1 MKKLAAVFLSL
12 ILALSGCASVGT
24 EDLMTGIRTNLV
36 TDAEAPD
43 SVMTQTRG
51 ETSPELK
58 EPDTA
63 SAMDFSIRLFR
74 TALEPGENTL
84 ISPLSVLSALAMT
97 AGGAAG
103 ETLNQMEQALGMGS
117 EKLDAFFGSYMATPE
132 RQEGALH
139 LANSI
144 WFTDDNRFTVNQ
156 DFLQRNAE
164 CYGAD
169 IYRTAMDNTAVKA
182 INDWVKEKTDGMI
195 PEILDK
201 APADAIMYLVNA
213 LAFEAKWET
222 PYYTHQV
229 REAEFTREDGTEKK
243 ADMMYSEEYAY
254 LETENAAG
262 FIKYYEGRDYA
273 FVALL
278 PNEGISVADYVASLT
293 GEKLTALLSAPQNIM
308 VQAGIPKFESEY
320 SVLLNDVLKEM
331 GMVDAFD
338 PVTADFSCM
347 GSSEDGGIHI
357 SRVLHKTFISVAEE
371 GTRAG
376 AATLVEAADG
386 ASMIGDFKTV
396 ILNRPFVYLLIDT
409 RTHLPFFM
417 GTVMGK

>member
-1 MKKLAAVFLSL
+1 MKKLTAIFLVL
-12 ILALSGCASVGT
+12 ILVLSGCTAAGT
-24 EDLMTGIRTNLV
+24 EDLMTGIQANAVDYLQ
-36 TDAEAPD
+36 EPD
-43 SVMTQTRG
+43 STF
-51 ETSPELK
+51 
-58 EPDTA
+58 
-63 SAMDFSIRLFR
+63 AMDFSIRLFR

-97 AGGAAG
+97 VGGAAG

-132 RQEGALH
+132 RREGALH

-222 PYYTHQV
+222 PYYEYLV
-229 REAEFTREDGTEKK
+229 WEAEFTREDGTAKTV
-243 ADMMYSEEYAY
+243 DMMYSTEYAY
-254 LETENAAG
+254 LEDENAVG

-273 FVALL
+273 FAALL
-278 PNEGISVADYVASLT
+278 PNEGVSVADYAVGLT
-293 GEKLTALLSAPQNIM
+293 GEKLTALLSSPQEIQ
-308 VQAGIPKFESEY
+308 VEAGIPKFESEY
-320 SVLLNDVLKEM
+320 GVLLNDVLKDM

-338 PVTADFSCM
+338 PNAADFSCM

-376 AATLVEAADG
+376 AATLVEAVDG
-386 ASMIGDFKTV
+386 AAMLPEPKTV
-396 ILNRPFVYLLIDT
+396 ILDRPFVYLLIDT
-409 RTHLPFFM
+409 GTNLPLFM
-417 GTVMGK
+417 GTMMGK

>member
-1 MKKLAAVFLSL
+1 MH
-12 ILALSGCASVGT
+12 GT
-24 EDLMTGIRTNLV
+24 ENTYLRDANATG
-36 TDAEAPD
+36 
-43 SVMTQTRG
+43 
-51 ETSPELK
+51 
-58 EPDTA
+58 
-63 SAMDFSIRLFR
+63 
-74 TALEPGENTL
+74 
-84 ISPLSVLSALAMT
+84 
-97 AGGAAG
+97 
-103 ETLNQMEQALGMGS
+103 
-117 EKLDAFFGSYMATPE
+117 
-132 RQEGALH
+132 
-139 LANSI
+139 
-144 WFTDDNRFTVNQ
+144 
-156 DFLQRNAE
+156 FL
-164 CYGAD
+164 
-169 IYRTAMDNTAVKA
+169 
-182 INDWVKEKTDGMI
+182 
-195 PEILDK
+195 
-201 APADAIMYLVNA
+201 
-213 LAFEAKWET
+213 
-222 PYYTHQV
+222 
-229 REAEFTREDGTEKK
+229 
-243 ADMMYSEEYAY
+243 
-254 LETENAAG
+254 
-262 FIKYYEGRDYA
+262 KYYEDHRYA

-396 ILNRPFVYLLIDT
+396 IMDRPFVYLLIDT